1 MSIFYK
7 TLNIIEITKMISIYL
22 YLSNPKLQHQVR
34 CASLLPKAKN
44 EEEKID
50 VSCSE
55 QFKRTTKTLN
65 VCVPSSETKKQNG
78 RRQSWCVLLWTFQNL
93 TQERVCAS
101 LCPISKEAE
110 EKADVFVY
118 SERSKLHPKKHM
130 CIPLSSIKTG
140 WRVSRCVCSERS
152 KTQCRQVH
160 VSLCL
165 RSKRKHIQSMCL
177 L

>member
-1 MSIFYK
+1 MFKTTKPIF
-7 TLNIIEITKMISIYL
+7 IYL
-22 YLSNPKLQHQVR
+22 YPSNPKLQAKAR
-34 CASLLPKAKN
+34 CASPLPEAKKGGKVN
-44 EEEKID
+44 

-55 QFKRTTKTLN
+55 QFKRTTKTVD